1 MSTTLTLTANKSA
14 AVTKAWGGSNVHSGD
29 IFNLPWY
36 KFSDNTNYAYYDI
49 FVGFA
54 SAASSYRFRPIT
66 SGQLN
71 LTFNGS
77 NAIGRMYLH
86 TLAESFS
93 EESVSYDNE
102 PATSEVYSV
111 ASKAF
116 TSAVSL
122 QSWAQVL
129 ESAAI
134 KNILSYGLRLQS
146 GFSKDLS
153 TQDAAFLL
161 CSSRHA
167 TTPPTLAITFGDAD
181 AVPVA
186 INTTPAAAAVV
197 NRAAPILF
205 AADVSHGSAI
215 TIEQLAPT
223 SATLQYRKKS
233 ASSYSTATAT
243 VSGTSAACTLPANTL
258 TDSGA
263 YEFRFVGTTNS
274 GASFTTAW
282 QEFSSVDTIPVAT
295 PLSPDSSLEDG
306 TQAIAFRWMHNNESG
321 SAQTKA
327 ELQKSADGSTWTTL
341 GIVTGAAN
349 EYAAPAG
356 TFTSGTWYWR
366 VRTYNLDGAAG
377 EWSDALSFVVVAG
390 PTKPVIVVKDASPRP
405 LINWQTSEQS
415 AYQLQLDDIIDHTEY
430 GSEKTWH
437 CPVYLDDGAH
447 TFRVRSQNSY
457 GLWSEWGSATFTV
470 SHTASGAVV
479 LTVDADHRAELSWS
493 YAGSWTEFVVYRD
506 GVAIAKTTDYS
517 YTDDYSVGTVRY
529 QVRVCAS
536 DGTYNYS
543 LSNEVTVSVMPET
556 VMLSA
561 LGSGKWLFLRLSTAQ
576 HRTNTIKASR
586 TFSLTHLSG
595 RKFPEAELTEFCD
608 RSISVSYATDDEAEK
623 AALEALMGSPVCLKT
638 PGGKMVIGIL
648 DTLSETESMF
658 YSSYN
663 FAVSQMHYPE
673 EVDLDA

>member
-14 AVTKAWGGSNVHSGD
+14 AISRTYGG
-29 IFNLPWY
+29 
-36 KFSDNTNYAYYDI
+36 T
-49 FVGFA
+49 
-54 SAASSYRFRPIT
+54 
-66 SGQLN
+66 
-71 LTFNGS
+71 
-77 NAIGRMYLH
+77 
-86 TLAESFS
+86 
-93 EESVSYDNE
+93 
-102 PATSEVYSV
+102 ATSY
-111 ASKAF
+111 
-116 TSAVSL
+116 
-122 QSWAQVL
+122 
-129 ESAAI
+129 
-134 KNILSYGLRLQS
+134 N
-146 GFSKDLS
+146 D
-153 TQDAAFLL
+153 
-161 CSSRHA
+161 H
-167 TTPPTLAITFGDAD
+167 
-181 AVPVA
+181 
-186 INTTPAAAAVV
+186 
-197 NRAAPILF
+197 
-205 AADVSHGSAI
+205 
-215 TIEQLAPT
+215 T
-223 SATLQYRKKS
+223 SATVDLSWNLTRADIHYLLVGFPEVAEAYMYRPILNAYVKAYISCSYTGSNTGYTKRASVGPIKANWDPATVTSHEIPALTAS
-233 ASSYSTATAT
+233 AFGNVSAGFSGVFSFQNFSGAPVKQALLYGCAIYSQSSALWYMSVGTSRHSSPPQLVVTFDDNNVKPSLVTPSPANGARLDKSTALNFSTRFALSEATTLKSLTA
-243 VSGTSAACTLPANTL
+243 VSGNFEYRVKGASTSTVHRVTPGAANSFSFTVPANTFAAGDYEYRFTA
-258 TDSGA
+258 TDNLGQ
-263 YEFRFVGTTNS
+263 TTS
-274 GASFTTAW
+274 TAWSAFTTH
-282 QEFSSVDTIPVAT
+282 DTIPVAT

-306 TQAIAFRWMHNNESG
+306 TQAITFRWTHSNESG

-327 ELQKSADGSTWTTL
+327 ELQKSADGSAWTTL
-341 GIVTGAAN
+341 GTVTGASN

-377 EWSDALSFVVVAG
+377 EWSTALSFVVVAG
-390 PTKPVIVVKDASPRP
+390 PTKPVIVVKDAFPRP

-415 AYQLQLDDIIDHTEY
+415 AYQLQLDDIIDITEY
-430 GSEKTWH
+430 GSEKTWR

-457 GLWSEWGSATFTV
+457 GLWSECGSATFTV
-470 SHTASGAVV
+470 SHTASGTVV

-517 YTDDYSVGTVRY
+517 YTDDYSVGTARY
-529 QVRVCAS
+529 QVRACAS

-561 LGSGKWLFLRLSTAQ
+561 LGSGKWLFLRLSAAQ

-586 TFSLTHLSG
+586 AFSLTHLSG
-595 RKFPEAELTEFCD
+595 RRFPEAELTEFCD

-658 YSSYN
+658 YSSYT
-663 FAVSQMHYPE
+663 FAVSQMHYSE

>member
-14 AVTKAWGGSNVHSGD
+14 AVTKVWGSNNVHSGD

-36 KFSDNTNYAYYDI
+36 KFSDNTNYTYYDI

-54 SAASSYRFRPIT
+54 SAAAAYRFKPIT
-66 SGQLN
+66 AGQLDV
-71 LTFNGS
+71 TFNGS
-77 NAIGRMYLH
+77 NAIGRFYLF

-93 EESVSYDNE
+93 EDSVSYDDE
-102 PATSEVYSV
+102 PSAFETSSV

-122 QSWAQVL
+122 QSWAQTL
-129 ESAAI
+129 NSAAVKRI
-134 KNILSYGLRLQS
+134 ALNGLKLNS
-146 GFSKDLS
+146 SFKYDLS

-167 TTPPTLAITFGDAD
+167 STPPTLAITFGDAD

-186 INTTPAAAAVV
+186 ANTTPAAGAVV
-197 NRAAPILF
+197 NRAAPVLF
-205 AADVSHGSAI
+205 AADVSQGSAV
-215 TIEQLAPT
+215 TLEQLAPT

-233 ASSYSTATAT
+233 ASSYSEAAAT
-243 VSGTSAACTLPANTL
+243 VSGTSASCTLPANTL

-274 GASFTTAW
+274 SASFTTDW

-306 TQAIAFRWMHNNESG
+306 TQAITFRWMHSNESG

-341 GIVTGAAN
+341 GTVTGAAN

-356 TFTSGTWYWR
+356 TLSSGTWYWR

-377 EWSDALSFVVVAG
+377 EWSAALSFVVVAG

-415 AYQLQLDDIIDHTEY
+415 AYQLQLDDIIDVTEY
-430 GSEKTWH
+430 GSEKTWR
-437 CPVYLDDGAH
+437 CPVYIDDGAH

-529 QVRVCAS
+529 QVRACAS

-586 TFSLTHLSG
+586 AFSLTHLSG
-595 RKFPEAELTEFCD
+595 RKFPEAELTEFYD

-658 YSSYN
+658 YSSYS
-663 FAVSQMHYPE
+663 FAVSQMRYPE

>member
-14 AVTKAWGGSNVHSGD
+14 AISRTSSNAATD
-29 IFNLPWY
+29 FNDHTSAMVDLSWNLGRV
-36 KFSDNTNYAYYDI
+36 DTNYLLA
-49 FVGFA
+49 GFPA
-54 SAASSYRFRPIT
+54 VAASYDYKPI
-66 SGQLN
+66 
-71 LTFNGS
+71 
-77 NAIGRMYLH
+77 
-86 TLAESFS
+86 
-93 EESVSYDNE
+93 
-102 PATSEVYSV
+102 
-111 ASKAF
+111 
-116 TSAVSL
+116 
-122 QSWAQVL
+122 
-129 ESAAI
+129 
-134 KNILSYGLRLQS
+134 LR
-146 GFSKDLS
+146 
-153 TQDAAFLL
+153 
-161 CSSRHA
+161 
-167 TTPPTLAITFGDAD
+167 
-181 AVPVA
+181 
-186 INTTPAAAAVV
+186 AVV
-197 NRAAPILF
+197 KAYLSC
-205 AADVSHGSAI
+205 D
-215 TIEQLAPT
+215 TDYTT
-223 SATLQYRKKS
+223 SATKKVWVESVMSDWDEASVTSRKVAFAPGSGFVSVPGGAAGVYQFS
-233 ASSYSTATAT
+233 ALSKESARYALLHGCAIHSYSAPLWYLSVGTSRYSSPPQLVVTFDDDNIKPSLVTPSPANGARLDKATALNFST
-243 VSGTSAACTLPANTL
+243 RFALSEVTTLKSLTAVSGNFEYRVKGASTSTVHRVTPGAENSFSFTVPANTFAAGDYEYRFTA
-258 TDSGA
+258 TDNLGQ
-263 YEFRFVGTTNS
+263 TTS
-274 GASFTTAW
+274 TAWSAFTTH
-282 QEFSSVDTIPVAT
+282 DTIPVAT

-306 TQAIAFRWMHNNESG
+306 TQAITFRWMHSNESG

-327 ELQKSADGSTWTTL
+327 ELQKSVDGSTWTTL
-341 GIVTGAAN
+341 GTVTGAAN

-356 TFTSGTWYWR
+356 IFSSGTWYWR
-366 VRTYNLDGAAG
+366 VQTYNLDGVAG

-390 PTKPVIVVKDASPRP
+390 PTKPVIVIKDASPRP

-415 AYQLQLDDIIDHTEY
+415 AYQLQLDDIIDITEY
-430 GSEKTWH
+430 GSEKTWR

-470 SHTASGAVV
+470 SHTAGGAIA

-529 QVRVCAS
+529 QVRACAS

-556 VMLSA
+556 VMMSA
-561 LGSGKWLFLRLSTAQ
+561 LGSGNWLFLRLSTAQ
-576 HRTNTIKASR
+576 HRTNTVKASR

-608 RSISVSYATDDEAEK
+608 RSISVSYATDDETEK

-658 YSSYN
+658 YSSYT

-673 EVDLDA
+673 EVDLNA

>member
-14 AVTKAWGGSNVHSGD
+14 AISRTSSNAATDFNDHTSEMVDLSWNLGRVDTNYLLAGFPAVAASYDYKPILRAVVKAYLRCDTDYTTSATKKVWVESVTSDWDEASVTSRKVAFAPGSGFVSVPGGAAGVYQFSALSKESARYALLHGCAIHSYSALLWYLSVGTSRYSSPPQLLITFDDSNVQPSLITPSPASGARL
-29 IFNLPWY
+29 N
-36 KFSDNTNYAYYDI
+36 K
-49 FVGFA
+49 A
-54 SAASSYRFRPIT
+54 S
-66 SGQLN
+66 
-71 LTFNGS
+71 
-77 NAIGRMYLH
+77 
-86 TLAESFS
+86 
-93 EESVSYDNE
+93 
-102 PATSEVYSV
+102 
-111 ASKAF
+111 
-116 TSAVSL
+116 
-122 QSWAQVL
+122 
-129 ESAAI
+129 
-134 KNILSYGLRLQS
+134 
-146 GFSKDLS
+146 
-153 TQDAAFLL
+153 
-161 CSSRHA
+161 
-167 TTPPTLAITFGDAD
+167 AITFSTSLVQSD
-181 AVPVA
+181 VFT
-186 INTTPAAAAVV
+186 IKRLTPASGTFEYRLKGASSTTTAAA
-197 NRAAPILF
+197 
-205 AADVSHGSAI
+205 
-215 TIEQLAPT
+215 TI
-223 SATLQYRKKS
+223 
-233 ASSYSTATAT
+233 SSTTISYTA
-243 VSGTSAACTLPANTL
+243 PANTFAAGEYEYRFSV
-258 TDSGA
+258 TDNLGQTV
-263 YEFRFVGTTNS
+263 Y
-274 GASFTTAW
+274 TAW
-282 QEFSSVDTIPVAT
+282 SSFDTRDTIPVAT
-295 PLSPDSSLEDG
+295 PLSPDSSLEAG
-306 TQAIAFRWMHNNESG
+306 TQAITFRWMHGNESG

-327 ELQKSADGSTWTTL
+327 ELQKSADGSAWTTL
-341 GIVTGAAN
+341 GTVTGASN

-377 EWSDALSFVVVAG
+377 EWSTALSFVVVAG
-390 PTKPVIVVKDASPRP
+390 PTKPVIVVKDTSPRP

-415 AYQLQLDDIIDHTEY
+415 AYQLQLDDIIDLTEY
-430 GSEKTWH
+430 GSEKTWR

-470 SHTASGAVV
+470 SHTAGGAIA
-479 LTVDADHRAELSWS
+479 LTVDANHRAELSWS

-529 QVRVCAS
+529 QVRACAS

-608 RSISVSYATDDEAEK
+608 RSISVSYATDDVAEK

-658 YSSYN
+658 YSSYT